1 MIKRYVGFKRYVDD
15 LITGTNTVNEALE
28 LSKHAKLIL
37 KDANRNLRK
46 WKTNSIEL
54 SQNWEESKFDKQN
67 HNEAV
72 PIKVLGLI
80 WNTLT
85 DEFKLDLSSLID
97 SLKNVKNTKR
107 SVLRISSKLFDPIG
121 YMIRIKFLLQEIW
134 EGGFD
139 WDEELGK
146 KLRTK
151 WKKWCKKVHALV
163 DLSIPRYY
171 FKTYETNEEFNEYQ
185 IVIFCDASERA
196 YGAIAYIRYK
206 GNSDFH
212 VKFVSSKARVAPL
225 KKLSLPRM
233 ELLATLIG
241 ARLLKPLR
249 KVFKITNNYILF
261 SDSTVALS
269 WIFGCAKQW
278 KPFVSYR
285 VHEIQD
291 LTNPQNWRFVKGEQ
305 NPADIVSRGCS
316 SEELMKNSRFWHGPH
331 WLTLSEENWPKNERL
346 CQETTNE

>member
-1 MIKRYVGFKRYVDD
+1 M
-15 LITGTNTVNEALE
+15 
-28 LSKHAKLIL
+28 
-37 KDANRNLRK
+37 NLRK
-46 WKTNSIEL
+46 WKTNLREL
-54 SQNWEESKFDKQN
+54 SQNWEESKFEKQT

-121 YMIRIKFLLQEIW
+121 YIAAFTIRIKILQEIW

-146 KLRTK
+146 YFRNK
-151 WKKWCKKVHALV
+151 WKKGCKEVHSLV
-163 DLSIPRYY
+163 DLSIPRYH
-171 FKTYETNEEFNEYQ
+171 FKTHETNEEFNEYQ

-196 YGAIAYIRYK
+196 YGAIAFIRYK

-212 VKFVSSKARVAPL
+212 VNFVSSKA
-225 KKLSLPRM
+225 KEIEFTKNG

-241 ARLLKPLR
+241 ARLLDTLR

-269 WIFGCAKQW
+269 WIRGYAKQW
-278 KPFVSYR
+278 ISLFPTGF
-285 VHEIQD
+285 
-291 LTNPQNWRFVKGEQ
+291 
-305 NPADIVSRGCS
+305 
-316 SEELMKNSRFWHGPH
+316 MKF
-331 WLTLSEENWPKNERL
+331 KI
-346 CQETTNE
+346 